1 MKVFYY
7 CPSLNSPS
15 GGMGVLFKQAKILA
29 DNGYDVSLLYEPNQ
43 YCSELNPTWM
53 DFDIS
58 YIPKIKINGITNFR
72 IQKDDL
78 LIIPE
83 GFGNIIEQ
91 TKDVQ
96 YKRII
101 LAQSWIY
108 ILNSMNKPRSWKD
121 FNITEVITPSDNLKN
136 YIDEIMPGLNIH
148 TYKYSINTSYFN
160 KNSQKEIRVCFSARG
175 QESEMKVTS
184 IINMF
189 KALCPKYK
197 HIQFL
202 HLRGYDKQ
210 TFSKLLSESTFTL
223 YTDEIACV
231 ATLPL
236 ESMAANTHVIGW
248 DMGVKDYAVDNE
260 NMFMVT
266 NGDCLG
272 LAKKLKEVVEKYFAD
287 ELNEQKLFSNYEKTL
302 NLYTENQEKER
313 ILEIFQNY
321 K

>member
-1 MKVFYY
+1 MKVYYY
-7 CPSLNSPS
+7 CPNLNHPS

-29 DNGYDVSLLYEPNQ
+29 DNGYDVTLIYEGQ
-43 YCSELNPTWM
+43 GELNPTWM

-58 YIPKIKINGITNFR
+58 YIPKVKINGVGSLR
-72 IQKDDL
+72 IDSKDL
-78 LIIPE
+78 LVIPE
-83 GFGNIIEQ
+83 GFGNIIDS
-91 TKDVQ
+91 TKNMKF
-96 YKRII
+96 KRVV

-108 ILNSMNKPRSWKD
+108 ILNSMPQPKSWKESG
-121 FNITEVITPSDNLKN
+121 ITEVITPSPNLKN
-136 YIDEIMPGLNIH
+136 YLDEIMPGLNVQ
-148 TYKYSINTSYFN
+148 TYNYSVNTTYFN
-160 KNSQKEIRVCFSARG
+160 KNIQKQPRICFSARG
-175 QESEMKVTS
+175 QESEMKVMT

-189 KALCPKYK
+189 KVLSPKFK
-197 HIQFL
+197 HIPFL
-202 HLRGYDKQ
+202 HLRGYDKP
-210 TFSKLLSESTFTL
+210 TFAKLLSESTFTL

-272 LAKKLKEVVEKYFAD
+272 LAKKLKEVVEKYFND
-287 ELNEQKLFSNYEKTL
+287 ELEEQNLFSNYEKTL
-302 NLYTENQEKER
+302 SLYTEEQEKNR
-313 ILEIFQNY
+313 ILNIFETY

>member
-7 CPSLNSPS
+7 CPNLNHPS

-29 DNGYDVSLLYEPNQ
+29 DNGYDVTLLYEGQ
-43 YCSELNPTWM
+43 GEFNPTWM

-58 YIPKIKINGITNFR
+58 DITKVKINGIGSLR
-72 IQKDDL
+72 IDSKDL
-78 LIIPE
+78 LVIPE
-83 GFGNIIEQ
+83 GFGNIIES
-91 TKDVQ
+91 TKNMKC
-96 YKRII
+96 KRVV

-108 ILNSMNKPRSWKD
+108 ILNSMSQPKSWKES
-121 FNITEVITPSDNLKN
+121 NITDVITPSPNLKN
-136 YIDEIMPGLNIH
+136 YLDEIMPGLNVQ
-148 TYKYSINTSYFN
+148 TYNYSINTTYFN
-160 KNSQKEIRVCFSARG
+160 KNLQKQPRICFSTRG
-175 QESEMKVTS
+175 QESEMKVMS
-184 IINMF
+184 IINIF
-189 KALCPKYK
+189 KAISPKFK
-197 HIQFL
+197 HIPFL
-202 HLRGYDKQ
+202 HLRGYDKA

-266 NGDCLG
+266 NGDCLA
-272 LAKKLKEVVEKYFAD
+272 LAKKLKEVVEKYFND
-287 ELNEQKLFSNYEKTL
+287 ELDENKLFSNYEKTL
-302 NLYTENQEKER
+302 SLYTEEQEKNR
-313 ILEIFQNY
+313 ILEIFETF

>member
-1 MKVFYY
+1 MKIYY
-7 CPSLNSPS
+7 YTPALNSPS

-29 DNGYDVSLLYEPNQ
+29 DNGYDVSLIYEPNQ
-43 YCSELNPTWM
+43 YCPELNPTWM

-58 YIPKIKINGITNFR
+58 YIPKIKINGILNFR
-72 IQKDDL
+72 INKDDM

-91 TKDVQ
+91 TKNVQ
-96 YKRII
+96 YKRVI

-108 ILNSMNKPRSWKD
+108 ILNSMVNPKSWKE
-121 FNITEVITPSDNLKN
+121 FNITNVVTPSENLKS
-136 YIDEIMPGLNIH
+136 YLDEIMPGLNIQ
-148 TYKYSINTSYFN
+148 TYNYSINTSYFN
-160 KNSQKEIRVCFSARG
+160 KNSQKQPRICYSARG
-175 QESEMKVTS
+175 QESEMKVHAV
-184 IINMF
+184 INMF
-189 KALCPKYK
+189 KALTPKFR
-197 HIQFL
+197 HIPFL
-202 HLRGYDKQ
+202 HLKGYDKQ
-210 TFSKLLSESTFTL
+210 TFANLLSESTFTL

-248 DMGVKDYAVDNE
+248 DMGVKDYAIDNQ

-272 LAKKLKEVVEKYFAD
+272 LAKKLKEVVEKYFND
-287 ELNEQKLFSNYEKTL
+287 ELEEEKLFSNYEKTL
-302 NLYTENQEKER
+302 NLYTEEQEKKR
-313 ILEIFQNY
+313 ILEIFETF